1 MVFCRELDA
10 IGGVP
15 TLCSSKYGAVRKSVR
30 SKAFQC
36 NRSKKRSCDCGAID
50 DDDWSCLG
58 KMAAFDT
65 ALNGPLFDKMLMA
78 NDNNTSL
85 AGLGSAKRCCKSC
98 SKIAGSCVLSY
109 TSSCDV

>member
-1 MVFCRELDA
+1 MVFWRELDA

-15 TLCSSKYGAVRKSVR
+15 TLCSSKYGAVRRSVR

-36 NRSKKRSCDCGAID
+36 NSSKKRSCGGEVVD
-50 DDDWSCLG
+50 DGGSSFG
-58 KMAAFDT
+58 KMAALET
-65 ALNGPLFDKMLMA
+65 ALRGPLLDKMFMA
-78 NDNNTSL
+78 NDSKTSL
-85 AGLGSAKRCCKSC
+85 AGLGSANRCRKSC